1 MNIEKI
7 FRKIIEFE
15 KLTIDTVLFE
25 GKYPILF
32 TCKNGDDIYLFICC
46 LVHAEL
52 MKWIGTQTDDNTL
65 IELLENM
72 VTIRDAFLGVTDEK
86 IMIEYDGQ
94 TVNYRKLKSEEI
106 PKDLLP
112 SDGEF
117 MDAQEGEFAEEIAAF
132 KLRSENIEYQLQPLV
147 NQIFLFDCVKKNV
160 ELTDAYFNLDF
171 EAADVIE
178 YTIGKIHGHRAGFVR

>member
-86 IMIEYDGQ
+86 IMIEYNGQ
-94 TVNYRKLKSEEI
+94 TVNYSKLKSEEI

-132 KLRSENIEYQLQPLV
+132 KLRSENI
-147 NQIFLFDCVKKNV
+147 
-160 ELTDAYFNLDF
+160 A
-171 EAADVIE
+171 
-178 YTIGKIHGHRAGFVR
+178 